1 MGSVDLNKLILGV
14 LVALLCAKSNADDL
28 KIADDFKS
36 GDVVSAET
44 FNQIFDTIEK
54 INRTVVDT
62 DLVGVWTCNAMT
74 TRNTTGAGWLHS
86 PGQDR

>member
-1 MGSVDLNKLILGV
+1 MNKVLLGTLIA
-14 LVALLCAKSNADDL
+14 LVYVSSYADDL

-36 GDVVSAET
+36 GDLVSADT

-62 DLVGVWTCNAMT
+62 DLVGVWTCK
-74 TRNTTGAGWLHS
+74 
-86 PGQDR
+86 